1 MFVKS
6 PFLFVKSPFL
16 LVKFPFSFGGPT
28 HGPGFPTSP
37 STAGAAARA
46 ALGALGEAT
55 PVVGRPA
62 SLPAP
67 AARRVEEAD
76 TVNPVNP
83 RTGSVQ
89 SR

>member
-1 MFVKS
+1 MK
-6 PFLFVKSPFL
+6 L
-16 LVKFPFSFGGPT
+16 PFSFGGPS
-28 HGPGFPTSP
+28 HGHPGFPTSP

-55 PVVGRPA
+55 LVVGRPA

-76 TVNPVNP
+76 TVNP
-83 RTGSVQ
+83 R
-89 SR
+89 